1 MEDYRCGHSSGFAP
15 DSLFKSHTR
24 LTPFWGTNLGKIIL
38 IGKINKNILFFNK
51 FLYLCRNKTYF
62 SLMIIEWWNSLDL
75 ANKILWAVTL
85 SASLVF
91 VIQTVMTFLGA
102 AGDSDFDINTDID
115 AGGADGSLDVDT
127 AAHEAA
133 HPGSGM
139 NLLTF
144 RNFINFLIG
153 FGWSAILL
161 QKAVPAT
168 GLRMIISIIVGVLL
182 VALVML
188 LFKWLTD
195 MQETGNINVY
205 KSAVDC
211 QGAVYL
217 TIPGERAGEGKVQ
230 ITINNAVREYAALT
244 DGPTLKTGT
253 RIRVVD
259 VVSATTLLVE
269 EINSVII

>member
-1 MEDYRCGHSSGFAP
+1 MS
-15 DSLFKSHTR
+15 
-24 LTPFWGTNLGKIIL
+24 
-38 IGKINKNILFFNK
+38 
-51 FLYLCRNKTYF
+51 
-62 SLMIIEWWNSLDL
+62 EWWFNLEP
-75 ANKILWAVTL
+75 AMKVLWAVTL

-102 AGDSDFDINTDID
+102 AGDSDFDINSDID
-115 AGGADGSLDVDT
+115 ADAPGEFADGSVDVG
-127 AAHEAA
+127 AHDAGGHDA
-133 HPGSGM
+133 DHPGTGM

-153 FGWSAILL
+153 FGWTAILL
-161 QKAVPAT
+161 EHSVPAT
-168 GLRMIISIIVGVLL
+168 GLRLLIAIVVGVLL

-188 LFKWLTD
+188 LFKWLTA
-195 MQETGNINVY
+195 MQQSGNINVY

-211 QGAVYL
+211 QGTVYL

-253 RIRVVD
+253 RIRVVE
-259 VVSATTLLVE
+259 VVSPTTLLVE
-269 EINSVII
+269 ELNAIII

>member
-1 MEDYRCGHSSGFAP
+1 M
-15 DSLFKSHTR
+15 
-24 LTPFWGTNLGKIIL
+24 
-38 IGKINKNILFFNK
+38 
-51 FLYLCRNKTYF
+51 
-62 SLMIIEWWNSLDL
+62 IEWWNSLEP
-75 ANKILWAVTL
+75 AMKVLWAVTL

-102 AGDSDFDINTDID
+102 AGDTDFDINTDMD
-115 AGGADGSLDVDT
+115 TAGPSDIGDGSVDVGADVETGESGHLGT
-127 AAHEAA
+127 
-133 HPGSGM
+133 GM

-153 FGWSAILL
+153 FGWTAILL
-161 QKAVPAT
+161 QKTVPAT
-168 GLRMIISIIVGVLL
+168 GLRMLIAIAVGVVL
-182 VALVML
+182 VILVML

-211 QGAVYL
+211 QGTVYL

>member
-1 MEDYRCGHSSGFAP
+1 M
-15 DSLFKSHTR
+15 
-24 LTPFWGTNLGKIIL
+24 
-38 IGKINKNILFFNK
+38 
-51 FLYLCRNKTYF
+51 
-62 SLMIIEWWNSLDL
+62 IEWWNSLEL

-102 AGDSDFDINTDID
+102 AGDSDFDINSDVD
-115 AGGADGSLDVDT
+115 AGGDVADTSVDADS

-133 HPGSGM
+133 HASSGM

-153 FGWSAILL
+153 FGWTAILL
-161 QKAVPAT
+161 QKSVPAT
-168 GLRMIISIIVGVLL
+168 GLRMLISIAVGVVL
-182 VALVML
+182 VILVML
-188 LFKWLTD
+188 LFKWLTN
-195 MQETGNINVY
+195 MQETGNINVF

-211 QGAVYL
+211 QGTVYL

-244 DGPTLKTGT
+244 DGPALKTGT

-259 VVSATTLLVE
+259 VVSASTLLVE

>member
-1 MEDYRCGHSSGFAP
+1 M
-15 DSLFKSHTR
+15 
-24 LTPFWGTNLGKIIL
+24 
-38 IGKINKNILFFNK
+38 
-51 FLYLCRNKTYF
+51 
-62 SLMIIEWWNSLDL
+62 IEWWNSLEP
-75 ANKILWAVTL
+75 AMKVLWAVTL

-102 AGDSDFDINTDID
+102 AGDTDFDINADFDADAPGDIADGSVDVGGGPD
-115 AGGADGSLDVDT
+115 AGGHDAV
-127 AAHEAA
+127 
-133 HPGSGM
+133 HPSTGM

-161 QKAVPAT
+161 KDSVPAI
-168 GLRMIISIIVGVLL
+168 GLRMLIAIVIGLVL
-182 VALVML
+182 VFIVML

-195 MQETGNINVY
+195 MQQSGNIDIY

-211 QGAVYL
+211 EGSVYL

-230 ITINNAVREYAALT
+230 ITINNAVREYAAVT
-244 DGPTLKTGT
+244 DGPTLRTGA
-253 RIRVVD
+253 RIRVVE
-259 VVSATTLLVE
+259 VVSANTLLVE

>member
-1 MEDYRCGHSSGFAP
+1 
-15 DSLFKSHTR
+15 
-24 LTPFWGTNLGKIIL
+24 
-38 IGKINKNILFFNK
+38 
-51 FLYLCRNKTYF
+51 
-62 SLMIIEWWNSLDL
+62 MIDWWNSLEP
-75 ANKILWAVTL
+75 AMKVLWAVTL

-102 AGDSDFDINTDID
+102 AGDTDFDINTDMD
-115 AGGADGSLDVDT
+115 TVGPGDVADGSVDVGAGVDT
-127 AAHEAA
+127 GETGHL
-133 HPGSGM
+133 GTGM

-153 FGWSAILL
+153 FGWTAILL
-161 QKAVPAT
+161 KDSIPAT
-168 GLRMIISIIVGVLL
+168 GLRMLIAILVGVVL
-182 VALVML
+182 VAIVML

-195 MQETGNINVY
+195 MQQSGNINVF

-211 QGAVYL
+211 QGTVYL

-259 VVSATTLLVE
+259 VVSAATLLVE